1 MPNVSHQDGGGGGVG
16 GGGVGRLGLGG
27 TVYCVIPA
35 GDCFSTLMSSHV
47 ERLVSSR
54 PAIFRS
60 GSFEPASGTTNYT
73 VVLALK

>member
-16 GGGVGRLGLGG
+16 GGGVGRLGFLGG

-54 PAIFRS
+54 PAKFRS
-60 GSFEPASGTTNYT
+60 GPSSQLQAQLITLSSS
-73 VVLALK
+73 L